1 MSKRFI
7 IDGNGPGRVMVIDA
21 EKADALMEYILQ
33 EGGNPYEITKA
44 KATSFV
50 FEGWD
55 ECGETVYW
63 SVSHCEWFDRIL
75 GFQQKER
82 EEQRKFD
89 MEELKM
95 EEFSHCEWF
104 DRILGRKQKEKEEE
118 QQREEEDY
126 YMDKFA
132 RCDPHPYDDM
142 EEPPVRKNKRMKGG
156 GWVPLVARG

>member
-75 GFQQKER
+75 G
-82 EEQRKFD
+82 
-89 MEELKM
+89 
-95 EEFSHCEWF
+95 
-104 DRILGRKQKEKEEE
+104 RKQKEKEEE

>member
-63 SVSHCEWFDRIL
+63 SISHCEWFDPK
-75 GFQQKER
+75 KEVA
-82 EEQRKFD
+82 KFD
-89 MEELKM
+89 MPEQDI
-95 EEFSHCEWF
+95 W
-104 DRILGRKQKEKEEE
+104 EKYVEEE
-118 QQREEEDY
+118 
-126 YMDKFA
+126 
-132 RCDPHPYDDM
+132 YDDD
-142 EEPPVRKNKRMKGG
+142 EPPIRKSKKLRGG
-156 GWVPLVARG
+156 GWVPLIARG